1 MSSARPLRAFIV
13 SMFEVI
19 PRRVLIQT
27 IVLLAAFVITGCNK
41 GASLVKQSGENS
53 NATSSAT
60 TSESRSSGGSSA
72 SLPVADAVA
81 FRDRLLELAK
91 GAKFDAGASTSYK
104 NVDAIRHAWQ
114 TAYPGLKFTLF
125 YDQAATPDTVSVGDA
140 FLIARANYDQLL
152 AFAVTDTK
160 GGCAAGAAIIPA
172 QSEYKVS
179 EEKVPT
185 QFKTIEMPTGKT
197 CSGEVAGENYKP

>member
-1 MSSARPLRAFIV
+1 MK
-13 SMFEVI
+13 
-19 PRRVLIQT
+19 T
-27 IVLLAAFVITGCNK
+27 IVLLAGLAIAGCNK
-41 GASLVKQSGENS
+41 GASVMKQSGENS
-53 NATSSAT
+53 SAASST
-60 TSESRSSGGSSA
+60 TTTESTTGGNSSSN
-72 SLPVADAVA
+72 LPVADAVA

-91 GAKFDAGASTSYK
+91 GAKFDAQASTSYK
-104 NVDAIRHAWQ
+104 NVDAIKQAWQ

-125 YDQAATPDTVSVGDA
+125 KDQAAAPDTVSVGDA
-140 FLIARANYDQLL
+140 FLIARKNYDQLL
-152 AFAVTDTK
+152 AFAVTDAK

-185 QFKTIEMPTGKT
+185 QFKTIEMPGGKT

>member
-1 MSSARPLRAFIV
+1 M
-13 SMFEVI
+13 
-19 PRRVLIQT
+19 
-27 IVLLAAFVITGCNK
+27 GCNK
-41 GASLVKQSGENS
+41 EASLVKQSGDNS
-53 NATSSAT
+53 NVASSAT
-60 TSESRSSGGSSA
+60 KTETTQRGASSA
-72 SLPVADAVA
+72 DLPVADAAA

-91 GAKFDAGASTSYK
+91 NAKFDAGASTSYK

-114 TAYPGLKFTLF
+114 AAYPGLKFTLF
-125 YDQAATPDTVSVGDA
+125 KDQAATPDTISVGDA
-140 FLIARANYDQLL
+140 FLIARKNYDQLL

-185 QFKTIEMPTGKT
+185 VFKTIEMPSGKT
-197 CSGEVAGENYKP
+197 CSGDVAGENYKP